1 MDVIYIIFA
10 YLLGSVPTA
19 YIYFKIKQNKDIRN
33 YGSGNSG
40 ALNIWRSQNISS
52 GALVLI
58 IDLIK
63 AISIALTGKNIE
75 ISEVGFYIGTVCS
88 VLGHNYP
95 VYLKFKGGK
104 GVSVVAGITLVI
116 ITIPSFIAGITIGMI
131 GLITKSPLWGIL
143 VGALV
148 LNGLTLI
155 IEQSISLSIWC
166 AVITLIVGVTHF
178 SRRKEELITAIKNM
192 DLNEIGKIE

>member
-116 ITIPSFIAGITIGMI
+116 ITIPSFIAGITIGII

-143 VGALV
+143 MGALV

-166 AVITLIVGVTHF
+166 AVISLIVGVTHF

-192 DLNEIGKIE
+192 DLNKIGKIE

>member
-52 GALVLI
+52 GALVLS

-116 ITIPSFIAGITIGMI
+116 ITIPSFIAGITIGII

-166 AVITLIVGVTHF
+166 AVISLIVGVTHF

-192 DLNEIGKIE
+192 DLNKIGKIE

>member
-52 GALVLI
+52 GAFVLI

-63 AISIALTGKNIE
+63 AVSIALTGKNIE
-75 ISEVGFYIGTVCS
+75 ISEIGFYIGTVCS

-116 ITIPSFIAGITIGMI
+116 ITIPSFIAGITIGII

-166 AVITLIVGVTHF
+166 AVISLIVGVTHF

-192 DLNEIGKIE
+192 DLNKIGKIE

>member
-19 YIYFKIKQNKDIRN
+19 YIYFRIKQNKDIRN

-116 ITIPSFIAGITIGMI
+116 ITIPSFIAGITIGII

-166 AVITLIVGVTHF
+166 AVISLIVGVTHF

-192 DLNEIGKIE
+192 DLNKIGKIE

>member
-1 MDVIYIIFA
+1 MDVIYIICA

-143 VGALV
+143 AGALV

-192 DLNEIGKIE
+192 DLNKIGKIE

>member
-10 YLLGSVPTA
+10 YLLGSIPTA

-104 GVSVVAGITLVI
+104 GVSVVAGITLI
-116 ITIPSFIAGITIGMI
+116 TITIPSFIAGITIGII

-166 AVITLIVGVTHF
+166 AVISLIVGVTHF

-192 DLNEIGKIE
+192 DLNKIGKIE

>member
-40 ALNIWRSQNISS
+40 ALNIWRSQNINS

-192 DLNEIGKIE
+192 DLNKIGKIE

>member
-19 YIYFKIKQNKDIRN
+19 YIYFRIKQNKDIRN

-104 GVSVVAGITLVI
+104 GVSVVAGITLVT
-116 ITIPSFIAGITIGMI
+116 ITIPSFIAGITIGII

-166 AVITLIVGVTHF
+166 AVISLIVGVTHF

-192 DLNEIGKIE
+192 DLNKIGKIE

>member
-75 ISEVGFYIGTVCS
+75 ISEFGFYIGTVCS

-116 ITIPSFIAGITIGMI
+116 ITIPSFIAGITIGII

-155 IEQSISLSIWC
+155 IEQSFSLSIWC
-166 AVITLIVGVTHF
+166 AVISLIVGITHF
-178 SRRKEELITAIKNM
+178 SRRKEELVTAIKNM
-192 DLNEIGKIE
+192 DLNKIGKIE

>member
-166 AVITLIVGVTHF
+166 AVISLIVGVTHF

-192 DLNEIGKIE
+192 DLNKIGKIE

>member
-104 GVSVVAGITLVI
+104 GVSVVAGITLI
-116 ITIPSFIAGITIGMI
+116 TITIPSFIAGITIGII

-166 AVITLIVGVTHF
+166 AVISLIVGVTHF

-192 DLNEIGKIE
+192 DLNKIGKIE

>member
-19 YIYFKIKQNKDIRN
+19 YIYFRIKQNKDIRN

-63 AISIALTGKNIE
+63 AISTALTGKNIE

-104 GVSVVAGITLVI
+104 GVSVVAGITLVT
-116 ITIPSFIAGITIGMI
+116 ITIPSFIAGITIGII

-166 AVITLIVGVTHF
+166 AVISLIVGVTHF

-192 DLNEIGKIE
+192 DLNKIGKIE

>member
-1 MDVIYIIFA
+1 MDFIYIIFA
-10 YLLGSVPTA
+10 YLLGSIPTA

-95 VYLKFKGGK
+95 VYLRFKGGK

-116 ITIPSFIAGITIGMI
+116 ITIPSFIAGITIGII

-166 AVITLIVGVTHF
+166 AVISLIVGVTHF

-192 DLNEIGKIE
+192 DLNKIGKIE

>member
-58 IDLIK
+58 IYLIK

-116 ITIPSFIAGITIGMI
+116 ITIPSFIAGITIGII

-166 AVITLIVGVTHF
+166 AVISLIVGVTHF

-192 DLNEIGKIE
+192 DLNKIGKIE

>member
-116 ITIPSFIAGITIGMI
+116 ITIPSFIAGIT
-131 GLITKSPLWGIL
+131 LKSPAKIIL
-143 VGALV
+143 EFFFD
-148 LNGLTLI
+148 NIFNCLI
-155 IEQSISLSIWC
+155 
-166 AVITLIVGVTHF
+166 
-178 SRRKEELITAIKNM
+178 N
-192 DLNEIGKIE
+192 

>member
-155 IEQSISLSIWC
+155 VEQSISLSIWC

>member
-75 ISEVGFYIGTVCS
+75 ISEVGFYIGTACS

-95 VYLKFKGGK
+95 VYLRFKGGK

-116 ITIPSFIAGITIGMI
+116 ITIPSFIAGITIGII

-166 AVITLIVGVTHF
+166 AVISLIVGVTHF

-192 DLNEIGKIE
+192 DLNKIGKIE

>member
-52 GALVLI
+52 GAFVLI

-63 AISIALTGKNIE
+63 AVSIALTGKNIE
-75 ISEVGFYIGTVCS
+75 ISEVGFYIGTACS

-116 ITIPSFIAGITIGMI
+116 ITIPSFIAGITIGII

-166 AVITLIVGVTHF
+166 AVISLIVGITHF
-178 SRRKEELITAIKNM
+178 SRHKEELVTAIKNM
-192 DLNEIGKIE
+192 DLNKIGKIE

>member
-1 MDVIYIIFA
+1 MDVIYIICA

-63 AISIALTGKNIE
+63 AISIALTGKHLE
-75 ISEVGFYIGTVCS
+75 ISDIGFYIGTVCS
-88 VLGHNYP
+88 VIGHNYP

-104 GVSVVAGITLVI
+104 GVSVVAGITLI
-116 ITIPSFIAGITIGMI
+116 TITIPSFVAGITIAI
-131 GLITKSPLWGIL
+131 VALITRSPLWGIL
-143 VGALV
+143 LGALV
-148 LNGLTLI
+148 LNVLTLI

-166 AVITLIVGVTHF
+166 AIMSLIVGVTHF
-178 SRRKEELITAIKNM
+178 SRRKDELIPAIKNI
-192 DLNEIGKIE
+192 DLKKIGEIE

>member
-19 YIYFKIKQNKDIRN
+19 YIYFRIKQNKDIRN

-116 ITIPSFIAGITIGMI
+116 ITIPSFIAGITIGII

-143 VGALV
+143 MGALV

-166 AVITLIVGVTHF
+166 AVISLIVGVTHF

-192 DLNEIGKIE
+192 DLNKIGKIE

>member
-104 GVSVVAGITLVI
+104 GVSVVAGITLVT
-116 ITIPSFIAGITIGMI
+116 ITIPSFIAGITIGII
-131 GLITKSPLWGIL
+131 GLITKSPLWGLL

-166 AVITLIVGVTHF
+166 AVISLIVGVTHF

-192 DLNEIGKIE
+192 DLNKIGKIE

>member
-40 ALNIWRSQNISS
+40 ALNIWRSQNINS

-166 AVITLIVGVTHF
+166 AVISLIVGVTHF

-192 DLNEIGKIE
+192 DLNKIGKIE

>member
-192 DLNEIGKIE
+192 DLNKIGKIE

>member
-52 GALVLI
+52 GAFVLI

-63 AISIALTGKNIE
+63 AVSIALTGKNIE

-88 VLGHNYP
+88 VVGHNYP

-116 ITIPSFIAGITIGMI
+116 ITIPSFIAGITIGII

-166 AVITLIVGVTHF
+166 AVISLIVGVTHF

-192 DLNEIGKIE
+192 DLNKIGKIE

>member
-19 YIYFKIKQNKDIRN
+19 YIYFKIKQNKYIRN
-33 YGSGNSG
+33 FGSGNSG

-52 GALVLI
+52 GAFVLI

-63 AISIALTGKNIE
+63 AVSIALTGKNIE

-104 GVSVVAGITLVI
+104 GVSVVAGITLVT
-116 ITIPSFIAGITIGMI
+116 ITIPSFIAGIAIGII

-155 IEQSISLSIWC
+155 IEQSFSLSIWC
-166 AVITLIVGVTHF
+166 AVISLIVGVTHF

-192 DLNEIGKIE
+192 DLNKIGKIE

>member
-88 VLGHNYP
+88 VLGHNYS

-116 ITIPSFIAGITIGMI
+116 ITIPSFIAGITIGII

-148 LNGLTLI
+148 LNGLTLV

-166 AVITLIVGVTHF
+166 AVISLIVGVTHF

-192 DLNEIGKIE
+192 DLNKIGKIE